1 MSTKCLSF
9 GFLFVFFLVLA
20 DTVVVVGAVAAVA
33 VAVAAVAVAVA
44 IVAAVGGNEVIKVNA
59 LSRRLPEILVAV
71 VFRGLCFTGIEG

>member
-20 DTVVVVGAVAAVA
+20 TETVVVVGAVAAVA
-33 VAVAAVAVAVA
+33 VVVAA
-44 IVAAVGGNEVIKVNA
+44 VAAVGGNEVIKVNA

-71 VFRGLCFTGIEG
+71 VFRGLCFTGSGG

>member
-20 DTVVVVGAVAAVA
+20 TDTVVVVVVGAVAAVD
-33 VAVAAVAVAVA
+33 VAVGVAA
-44 IVAAVGGNEVIKVNA
+44 VAAVGGNEVIKVNA

-71 VFRGLCFTGIEG
+71 VFRGLCFTGSGR

>member
-20 DTVVVVGAVAAVA
+20 TDTVAVAVA
-33 VAVAAVAVAVA
+33 VAVAAVVVV
-44 IVAAVGGNEVIKVNA
+44 VAAVGGNEVIKVNA

-71 VFRGLCFTGIEG
+71 VFRGLCFTGSGG

>member
-20 DTVVVVGAVAAVA
+20 TETVVVVGAVAAVD
-33 VAVAAVAVAVA
+33 VAVGVAA
-44 IVAAVGGNEVIKVNA
+44 VAAVGGNEVIKVNA

-71 VFRGLCFTGIEG
+71 VFRGLCFTGSGG